1 MNNLLASSSRSVAQG
16 SHCVSLGYLWLISFE
31 SIPCES
37 LFKAMFQATFQDVI
51 KNETWRKLGSNFFDF
66 WQFFSNS

>member
-37 LFKAMFQATFQDVI
+37 LFKAMFQATFQDII
-51 KNETWRKLGSNFFDF
+51 KNET
-66 WQFFSNS
+66 